1 MVKSIISAIIGF
13 LILIGASIVENMV
26 IEKSFNSFNDKL
38 ILLQQKI
45 KDESATTADAED
57 VQSYW
62 IEQKQI
68 LHILIPHNEIK
79 EIDLWLAESVGLIE
93 TKTYDDAL
101 AKIEVAIELVEQIP
115 KTFAF
120 KIGNIM

>member
-13 LILIGASIVENMV
+13 LILIGASIVENTV

-38 ILLQQKI
+38 ILLQQKL
-45 KDESATTADAED
+45 KDETATKRDAEE

>member
-1 MVKSIISAIIGF
+1 MVKSIISAILGF
-13 LILIGASIVENMV
+13 LILIGASIVENKV
-26 IEKSFNSFNDKL
+26 IENSFNTFNDKL
-38 ILLQQKI
+38 VVLKQKI
-45 KDESATTADAED
+45 ENETATKSDAEK

-62 IEQKQI
+62 IEQKQT

-79 EIDLWLAESVGLIE
+79 EIDLWIAESVSLID

>member
-1 MVKSIISAIIGF
+1 MVKSIISAILGF
-13 LILIGASIVENMV
+13 LILIGASIIENNV
-26 IEKSFNSFNDKL
+26 VTKSFDNFNDKL
-38 ILLQQKI
+38 VELKDKIEKETAIKQDAIL
-45 KDESATTADAED
+45 
-57 VQSYW
+57 VQDFW
-62 IEQKQI
+62 INEKQV
-68 LHILIPHNEIK
+68 LHVLIPHNEIK
-79 EIDLWLAESVGLIE
+79 EIDLWLAESVSLIE

>member
-1 MVKSIISAIIGF
+1 MVKSIISAILGF
-13 LILIGASIVENMV
+13 LILIGASIIENNV
-26 IEKSFNSFNDKL
+26 VTKSFDNFNDKL
-38 ILLQQKI
+38 IELKDKI
-45 KDESATTADAED
+45 EKETAIKQDAIL
-57 VQSYW
+57 VQDFW
-62 IEQKQI
+62 INEKQV
-68 LHILIPHNEIK
+68 LHVLIPHNEIK
-79 EIDLWLAESVGLIE
+79 EIDLWLAESVSLIE

>member
-1 MVKSIISAIIGF
+1 MVKSIISAILGL
-13 LILIGASIVENMV
+13 LILIGASIVENKV
-26 IEKSFNSFNDKL
+26 VENSFNNFGNRL
-38 ILLQQKI
+38 QILKTKI
-45 KDESATTADAED
+45 ESETAVKNDAIE
-57 VQSYW
+57 VQNYW
-62 IEQKQI
+62 IKEKQI
-68 LHILIPHNEIK
+68 LHVLIPHNEIK
-79 EIDLWLAESVGLIE
+79 EIDLWLAESVSLIE